1 MADFT
6 NNLARVNKLGTEAPG
21 FVWLLTG
28 GDEGYGATDVAWP
41 GDPDV
46 LVNMSVWESIE
57 ALRDYVFGGEHVPI
71 LRRRR
76 EFFKTQTEATAVL
89 WWIPAG
95 TTPSVH
101 DAKERLEYL
110 NEHGPS
116 AFAFTFQ
123 RPFAPEAG

>member
-28 GDEGYGATDVAWP
+28 ADEGYGATDVAWP
-41 GDPDV
+41 GEPDV

-76 EFFKTQTEATAVL
+76 EFFRTQTKATAVL

-95 TTPSVH
+95 TT
-101 DAKERLEYL
+101 
-110 NEHGPS
+110 PS

-123 RPFAPEAG
+123 RPFAPEAE